1 MISPQDQ
8 ALMAQALRLAE
19 QGRYSASPNP
29 MVGCIIA
36 NNDGQVLS
44 QGYHQVAGQAHAEIN
59 ALNNATVDLRA
70 ATAYV
75 TLEPC
80 AHSGRTGPCT
90 QALIDAAIAR
100 VVIAMQ
106 DPNPLVAGRGI
117 EQLRAAGIVVEL
129 MPNAIA
135 AEQLNRG
142 FIKRMSHGLPW
153 LSIKTAASLD
163 GGTALHNGE
172 SKWITSEAA
181 RLDVQYLR
189 AEQDVLMT
197 GIGTVLADDPSLNV
211 RLTREQLK
219 TNSDLSQPLRVVLD
233 SDLRTPLTAKVLDK
247 QGAYLIYTAKDET
260 AYAGFQL
267 GRVIQTPVNHSGL
280 SLEWILHDLAAREV
294 NSVMLEAG
302 PKLVASAIASGLADE
317 LVLYLAPTLLGQGT
331 RGISA
336 LGPLDA
342 LAQRQD
348 LTITDSRSVGKD
360 LRITALLNN
369 T

>member
-8 ALMAQALRLAE
+8 ALMAQALRLAQ
-19 QGRYSASPNP
+19 QGRYSTSPNP
-29 MVGCIIA
+29 MVACIIA
-36 NNDGQVLS
+36 SAEGELLS

-59 ALNNATVDLRA
+59 ALRNARVDVRG

-117 EQLRAAGIVVEL
+117 EQLRAAGITVEL
-129 MPNAIA
+129 MPNADE

-142 FIKRMSHGLPW
+142 FVKRMKQGLPW
-153 LSIKTAASLD
+153 LTIKTAASLD
-163 GGTALHNGE
+163 GGTALHNGQ

-181 RLDVQYLR
+181 RLDVHYLR
-189 AEQDVLMT
+189 ARHDVVMT
-197 GIGTVLADDPSLNV
+197 GINTVLADDPQLNV
-211 RLTREQLK
+211 RLSSEQLG
-219 TNSDLSQPLRVVLD
+219 TDGHVPRPLRVVLD
-233 SDLRTPLTAKVLDK
+233 SELQTPVTAKVLDD
-247 QGAYLIYTAKDET
+247 QGAYLIYTAKGGAE
-260 AYAGFQL
+260 YADFQP
-267 GRVIQTPVNHSGL
+267 GRVVQAPMDHAGL
-280 SLEWILHDLAAREV
+280 SFEWIMSDLARREI

-302 PKLVASAIASGLADE
+302 PILVASAIASGLVDE
-317 LVLYLAPTLLGQGT
+317 LVLYLAPMLLGQGS

-336 LGPLDA
+336 LGPLDT

>member
-8 ALMAQALRLAE
+8 AFMAQALRLAE
-19 QGRYSASPNP
+19 QGRYSTSPNP
-29 MVGCIIA
+29 MVGCISA
-36 NNDGQVLS
+36 SLDGQLLS

-59 ALNNATVDLRA
+59 ALNNATLDVRA

-75 TLEPC
+75 SLEPC

-90 QALIDAAIAR
+90 QALIDAGIAR

-117 EQLRAAGIVVEL
+117 EQLRAAGITVEL
-129 MPNAIA
+129 MPNALA

-153 LSIKTAASLD
+153 VTIKTAASLD
-163 GGTALHNGE
+163 GGSALHNGE

-189 AEQDVLMT
+189 AKQDVLMT
-197 GIGTVLADDPSLNV
+197 GIGTVLADDPRLNV
-211 RLTREQLK
+211 RLTSEQLK
-219 TNSDLSQPLRVVLD
+219 IKGQLSQPLRVVLD
-233 SDLRTPLTAKVLDK
+233 SELRTPPTAKVLE
-247 QGAYLIYTAKDET
+247 QPGAYLIYTAKDQAAAT
-260 AYAGFQL
+260 DFQA
-267 GRVIQTPVNHSGL
+267 GRVIQAAVDDSGL
-280 SLEWILHDLAAREV
+280 SLEWILRDLAEREV

-302 PKLVASAIASGLADE
+302 PRLVASAIASGLADE

-336 LGPLDA
+336 LGPLDT

>member
-29 MVGCIIA
+29 IVGCIIA
-36 NNDGQVLS
+36 DAAGQVLS
-44 QGYHQVAGQAHAEIN
+44 QGYHQLAGEAHAEIN
-59 ALNNATVDLRA
+59 ALNNASVDPRA
-70 ATAYV
+70 ATVYV

-80 AHSGRTGPCT
+80 AHHGRTGPCT
-90 QALIDAAIAR
+90 QALITAGVAR

-117 EQLRAAGIVVEL
+117 EQLRAAGIHVEL
-129 MPNAIA
+129 MPNSSA

-142 FIKRMSHGLPW
+142 FIKRMSRGLPW
-153 LSIKTAASLD
+153 LTIKTAASLD
-163 GGTALHNGE
+163 GGTALHNGQ

-181 RLDVQYLR
+181 RLDVHYLR
-189 AEQDVLMT
+189 AQHDALMT
-197 GIGTVLADDPSLNV
+197 GIGTVLADDPQLNV
-211 RLTREQLK
+211 RLSKAQLK
-219 TNSDLSQPLRVVLD
+219 IDTDVVQPLRVVLD
-233 SDLRTPLTAKVLDK
+233 SQLQTPSTAKLIKAKGD
-247 QGAYLIYTAKDET
+247 YLIYTAENGVN
-260 AYAGFQL
+260 ANGFQADH
-267 GRVIQTPVNHSGL
+267 VIPAPVDASGL
-280 SLEWILHDLAAREV
+280 SLQWILRDLAAREL

-331 RGISA
+331 RGITA
-336 LGPLDA
+336 LGPLDT
-342 LAQRQD
+342 LAQKQD
-348 LTITDSRSVGKD
+348 LTITDSRSVGND